1 MKSYLSPPKGMT
13 LSDPICRIHN
23 RTNKSVTLVINASI
37 PGITITGGLDICRR
51 VPSISLGDKTVY
63 AIEPQPDE
71 IKVDSN
77 WVHLIYK

>member
-63 AIEPQPDE
+63 AIEPQPSHIEVYGDIVKME
-71 IKVDSN
+71 
-77 WVHLIYK
+77 Y